1 MIRKA
6 LSNEII
12 RYIISGVLIALVNL
26 GVYTGFLS
34 LGMRYEFANIIAIVL
49 SRIAGFGLNKY
60 FVFRSTIKSRF
71 WREFWGFMVA
81 RGFSGLVDYLGLI
94 LLVEQ
99 FHIQKILSKAIIM
112 ILVIVLN
119 YVLGKFLVFR
129 QKEES
134 NDSAQPSENAQK
146 YHSKNPL
153 RQLLVKRLIDQI
165 TLFVFDPSQKSA
177 NSGSSAPD
185 IDILDAGC
193 GEGFVV
199 RQLHAF
205 APSHVIVGLDVSQS
219 ALEVAEE
226 SNPDIRFLCGSVY
239 ALPFENASI
248 RTVLLSEVLEHLEDP
263 ASALREAMR
272 VANHSIVI
280 SVPHEPWFR
289 LGNFLTFRHISRL
302 GNPEGHIQHWTYR
315 SFQAMIRS
323 QVRGTVRFCKCFP
336 WSVAVIEKPVEQS
349 PHCLI

>member
-12 RYIISGVLIALVNL
+12 RYSIFGVLIALINL
-26 GVYTGFLS
+26 GVYTGLLS
-34 LGMRYEFANIIAIVL
+34 LGMRYEVANIFVL
-49 SRIAGFGLNKY
+49 LLSLVAGFGLNKY
-60 FVFRSTIKSRF
+60 FVFRSTVRGRF
-71 WREFWGFMVA
+71 HRKFCGIMVV
-81 RGFSGLVDYLGLI
+81 RGFSGLIDYFGLI

-99 FHIQKILSKAIIM
+99 FHIQKVLSKAIIV

-119 YVLGKFLVFR
+119 YILGKFLVFR
-129 QKEES
+129 RKKES
-134 NDSAQPSENAQK
+134 DDSAPQSENAQK

-165 TLFVFDPSQKSA
+165 ILFVFEPSQKVAISD
-177 NSGSSAPD
+177 SRVSE

-199 RQLHAF
+199 QQLHAY
-205 APSHVIVGLDVSQS
+205 APDRTIVGLDVSQS
-219 ALEVAEE
+219 ALEIAGT
-226 SNPDIRFLCGSVY
+226 SNPDIRFLLGSVY

-272 VANHSIVI
+272 VASQSVIV

-289 LGNFLTFRHISRL
+289 LGNLLTFRHVSRL
-302 GNPEGHIQHWTYR
+302 GNPAGHIQHWTYR
-315 SFQAMIRS
+315 SFQTMIRAQAS
-323 QVRGTVRFCKCFP
+323 GTVRFRTCFP
-336 WSVAVIEKPVEQS
+336 WSIAVIDKPAE
-349 PHCLI
+349 